1 MKKKPKILF
10 LRYKIGKMKQ
20 KTQNELIE
28 FAEVVYQEMLDRTQE
43 AEKYRIISDG
53 LENKLKDFIRNND
66 KSSESLENFSLNKQK
81 DVETRR
87 VSGKNEGLKEL
98 DDILQKLLLLK

>member
-1 MKKKPKILF
+1 
-10 LRYKIGKMKQ
+10 MKQ

-28 FAEVVYQEMLDRTQE
+28 FTVIVYQKMLDKTQE

-53 LENKLKDFIRNND
+53 LESKLKDFIRNNK
-66 KSSESLENFSLNKQK
+66 KSSENLEKFSIDKQK

-87 VSGKNEGLKEL
+87 VRGKNVGLKETTFYRNYYC
-98 DDILQKLLLLK
+98 

>member
-1 MKKKPKILF
+1 
-10 LRYKIGKMKQ
+10 MKQ

-28 FAEVVYQEMLDRTQE
+28 FAEVVYQEMLDKTEE
-43 AEKYRIISDG
+43 AEKYPIISDG
-53 LENKLKDFIRNND
+53 LENKLKDFIRNNN
-66 KSSESLENFSLNKQK
+66 KSSDNLENVSLSKQK
-81 DVETRR
+81 DVETRK

>member
-1 MKKKPKILF
+1 
-10 LRYKIGKMKQ
+10 MKQ

-28 FAEVVYQEMLDRTQE
+28 FAEVVYQEMLDKTQE

-53 LENKLKDFIRNND
+53 LENKLKDFIRNNN
-66 KSSESLENFSLNKQK
+66 KSSENLEKFSLSKQK
-81 DVETRR
+81 DVETRK

-98 DDILQKLLLLK
+98 DGILQNFIGGCN

>member
-1 MKKKPKILF
+1 
-10 LRYKIGKMKQ
+10 MKQ

-66 KSSESLENFSLNKQK
+66 KSSESLEIFSLNKQK